1 MTTGPVSG
9 NSPSPARF
17 SSRATFAV
25 SSKSNVS
32 TAALDELGCSFIL
45 LARKRLRLVVV
56 VVVVVLCSR
65 SAVHPAVVFPSAL
78 MEPRG
83 VCN

>member
-56 VVVVVLCSR
+56 VVVVLCSR